1 MFNMS
6 CRIFIAI
13 NQIEVSCRAF
23 CPGYLVVDT
32 DNLGFLRIVSLVTAT
47 ND

>member
-6 CRIFIAI
+6 CCIFITI
-13 NQIEVSCRAF
+13 NQIVVSWHVF